1 MILWKHLRAS
11 VLAMPLGHHLNQVL
25 QVALEATGP
34 LSAEELS
41 VPQQLAMW
49 HRMLRA
55 RRRMAAEGLQGDAVL
70 DSLQPFVMLH
80 DLEEVHQYLLGRAQ
94 FNLELCGFER
104 ERLPFYGP
112 VGEPV
117 IRC

>member
-11 VLAMPLGHHLNQVL
+11 VLAVPLGHHLDQIL
-25 QVALEATGP
+25 RVAMEATGP

-41 VPQQLAMW
+41 VPKHLAMW

-55 RRRMAAEGLQGDAVL
+55 RQRMAAEKLQGDAVL

-104 ERLPFYGP
+104 AGLPFYGP

-117 IRC
+117 I

>member
-1 MILWKHLRAS
+1 
-11 VLAMPLGHHLNQVL
+11 MPQAIETG
-25 QVALEATGP
+25 ALELPSTGT
-34 LSAEELS
+34 
-41 VPQQLAMW
+41 VT
-49 HRMLRA
+49 
-55 RRRMAAEGLQGDAVL
+55 MAAEGLQGDAVL